1 GVGEAARLF
10 GDNDNNNVGEVSTL
24 VKSSG
29 RLIGGHS
36 SLMQI
41 ATSTSSSQTKE
52 NDKGEGHHP
61 STTPI
66 YQYPIFQNALD
77 IFQDSHLRS
86 QNQLSSTNLPEK
98 LSMENAWQ
106 NVSQN
111 YYHAPAAEIKTQ
123 TGRPLPQQ
131 HSGQNQ
137 IPSLQQQR
145 QSNTG
150 FSFASPIDQRPNNAF
165 LTDIGQDFY
174 LYQSELNAPP
184 TPISISSSPSAGPL
198 MPVFN
203 SFDPNDEDM
212 VDSSSHFFPPLTSI
226 QRRPITSSSR
236 DASRVSTDDAILE
249 EEF

>member
-10 GDNDNNNVGEVSTL
+10 GDNDNNNVDEVSTL
-24 VKSSG
+24 G

-41 ATSTSSSQTKE
+41 ATSTSSSQNKE
-52 NDKGEGHHP
+52 NDQREGYHP

-66 YQYPIFQNALD
+66 HQDPTFQNALN
-77 IFQDSHLRS
+77 IFQESHLRS

-98 LSMENAWQ
+98 LSMENA
-106 NVSQN
+106 SQN

-131 HSGQNQ
+131 HSGQNHRL
-137 IPSLQQQR
+137 SLQQQR

-165 LTDIGQDFY
+165 LADIGPDFC
-174 LYQSELNAPP
+174 LYQPELNAPP
-184 TPISISSSPSAGPL
+184 TPISISSSPSAGPF

-203 SFDPNDEDM
+203 SFDPDNEDM
-212 VDSSSHFFPPLTSI
+212 MDSSINFFPPLTSI
-226 QRRPITSSSR
+226 QRRPTTSSSR
-236 DASRVSTDDAILE
+236 DASRVSTDDIILTE
-249 EEF
+249 EEFNFS